1 MRLPPR
7 LKGLLAVVPY
17 GLPVA
22 DIGSGHG
29 RLAVALAQRGQRV
42 VATERTSLLL
52 DRLRAEVAAGG
63 RLAGAAAM
71 LSLRQGDGLEAL
83 APGEVSVAVVAGMG
97 PLSITRIL
105 SNAPWLPEWLV
116 LQPMQ
121 KPELLEEWI
130 ERIGWPATCWVI
142 TQGSRRY
149 RTWRVECPAA
159 VRKPAA

>member
-7 LKGLLAVVPY
+7 LEGLLEVVPP

-42 VATERTSLLL
+42 VATERTPVLL
-52 DRLRAEVAAGG
+52 DRLRAEVVAGG
-63 RLAGAAAM
+63 RLTGAAAM
-71 LSLRQGDGLEAL
+71 VSLRHGDGLAPV
-83 APGEVSVAVVAGMG
+83 APGEVSVAVIAGMG

-105 SNAPWLPEWLV
+105 SNAPWLPPWLV

-130 ERIGWPATCWVI
+130 ERIGWPATRWVI

-159 VRKPAA
+159 VRTSAA